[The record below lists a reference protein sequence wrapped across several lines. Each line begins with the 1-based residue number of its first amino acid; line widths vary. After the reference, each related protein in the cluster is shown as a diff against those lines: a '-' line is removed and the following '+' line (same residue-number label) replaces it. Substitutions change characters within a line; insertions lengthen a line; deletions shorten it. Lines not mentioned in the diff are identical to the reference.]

1 VDKVFCY
8 YRVGRRF
15 EQTLDLGFPLGKVI
29 SAETV
34 GTVIPQEQV
43 MWWKDEK
50 GMKPCHLWKFESL
63 GENRTRIINVEV
75 FHGTLMGLI
84 KPLIAGNWQRRF
96 EQAVAG
102 LITQAQVMP
111 ERI

>member
-1 VDKVFCY
+1 MDKVFCY

-50 GMKPCHLWKFESL
+50 E
-63 GENRTRIINVEV
+63 
-75 FHGTLMGLI
+75 
-84 KPLIAGNWQRRF
+84 
-96 EQAVAG
+96 
-102 LITQAQVMP
+102 
-111 ERI
+111 